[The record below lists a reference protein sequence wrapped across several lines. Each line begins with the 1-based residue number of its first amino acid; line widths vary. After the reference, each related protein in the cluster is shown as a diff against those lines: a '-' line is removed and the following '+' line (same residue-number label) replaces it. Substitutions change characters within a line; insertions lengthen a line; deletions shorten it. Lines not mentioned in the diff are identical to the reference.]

1 MPHFVFIGSYTKDDG
16 QTEHRSQGI
25 YTCQVSEDGQL
36 SLLSSSPGGVNP
48 SFLVQ
53 HPTRPFLFAVNEM
66 EADRASAFAID
77 PHTGELTLLNSQPTG
92 GVWPCHASLDP
103 AGKWLMAANYNS
115 GSLTV
120 FPILP
125 DGRLGPASDY
135 VEHQGVP
142 GPDLDHQDK
151 AHAHMVKF
159 DPTGRFVLATDLGLD
174 RIFIYRL
181 NSEHGRLTAHTRGEV
196 VMAPASGPRHFVFHP
211 NGCFLYLANEL
222 DSTVTACEWDGA
234 AGLLRPFQKLPTLP
248 GGYEGVNGVADI
260 HLHPSGRFLYVS
272 NRGHDSLAIY
282 SVDQRGGLLGPLDHV
297 PSGGRTPRG
306 FAVDPLGQFILVAN
320 QHSGNIVTLR
330 LDPQNG
336 QLFPTDHKIS
346 IPQPVCVLFY

>member
-1 MPHFVFIGSYTKDDG
+1 MPRFVFIGSYTKDDG

-36 SLLSSSPGGVNP
+36 SLLSSSRGGLNP
-48 SFLVQ
+48 SFLVR
-53 HPTRPFLFAVNEM
+53 HPTRPFLYAVNEM

-77 PHTGELTLLNSQPTG
+77 LQTGALTLLNSQPTG
-92 GVWPCHASLDP
+92 GIWPCQASLDP

-142 GPDLDHQDK
+142 RPDLNHQDN
-151 AHAHMVKF
+151 AHAHMLKF

-181 NSEHGRLTAHTRGEV
+181 DFEHGRLTPHTPGDV
-196 VMAPASGPRHFVFHP
+196 VMPPASGPRHFVFHP
-211 NGCFLYLANEL
+211 NGRYLYLANEL
-222 DSTVTACEWDGA
+222 DSTVTVCAWDGE
-234 AGLLRPFQKLPTLP
+234 AGRLHPLQKLSSLP
-248 GGYEGVNGVADI
+248 VGFEGLNAVADI

-282 SVDQRGGLLGPLDHV
+282 SVDPHSGLLDLRGHE

-306 FAVDPLGQFILVAN
+306 FAVDPQGQFILVAN
-320 QHSGNIVTLR
+320 LHSDNIVTLC

-336 QLFPTDHKIS
+336 QLSPTAYKIS